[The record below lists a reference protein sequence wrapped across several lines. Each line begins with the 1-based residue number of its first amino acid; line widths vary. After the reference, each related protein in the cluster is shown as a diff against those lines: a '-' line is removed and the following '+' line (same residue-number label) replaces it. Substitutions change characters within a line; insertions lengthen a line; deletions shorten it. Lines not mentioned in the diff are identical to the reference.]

1 MTEEKV
7 NQLINKH
14 TREKD
19 SLLKEN
25 AKLKNELKV
34 SRLFMK
40 SFHKKLQ
47 K

>member
-1 MTEEKV
+1 MNEEKV
-7 NQLINKH
+7 NQLTSKH

-34 SRLFMK
+34 SDLFVK
-40 SFHKKLQ
+40 LFHKKLQ